1 MRIFSAIR
9 VAALVAATL
18 LGAPA
23 QAEDLD
29 AIRASRTLRIGTE
42 GTYAP
47 FTFHDASGALVG
59 FDVEIGR
66 KVAEK
71 LGVTPL
77 FLEGKWDGLIAGLDA
92 KRYDV
97 VINQVGITQER
108 QAKFDFSEPYIRARA
123 LELLER
129 VGLAHKAAAWPAS
142 LSGGQQ
148 QRVAIARALAPAPRL
163 LLCDEPTSAL
173 DPELAVEVVD
183 VLAGLAGEG
192 MTMLM
197 ATHDLRLARRV
208 ADTVVFLEHGT
219 IVEQGPAAALFGQ
232 PEDPRTRRF
241 VRTLLGESA
250 NAADPTSG

>member
-29 AIRASRTLRIGTE
+29 AIRASGTLRIGTE

-123 LELLER
+123 LDLLER